1 MFGLVILI
9 ILGII
14 AYIIYKKHIKTVKC
28 GSNIDEYDHAIII
41 GGSIG
46 GMVTAAYLSKY
57 FKQITIIESDDVLND
72 TLMKSTSDKILD
84 YRCNLESP
92 TSLGRS
98 GVSQIYQLHVIE
110 GEGYKILQEII
121 PDLEKKLFSEYNIRT
136 YSLKNETRLTINGLL
151 LNHDL
156 TEDIKWLGMD
166 RFTLETILRKEFCL
180 EFKNKIQW
188 KSNSRVIQ
196 LIVDQSLNIVK
207 GVKYRCKQ
215 NNDSSLFDIYG
226 DFIIDCSGRN
236 SSSIKAPPTPKPISA
251 QVHSNCLKFSEYVG
265 AVIERLW

>member
-1 MFGLVILI
+1 MNV
-9 ILGII
+9 LG
-14 AYIIYKKHIKTVKC
+14 
-28 GSNIDEYDHAIII
+28 
-41 GGSIG
+41 
-46 GMVTAAYLSKY
+46 
-57 FKQITIIESDDVLND
+57 
-72 TLMKSTSDKILD
+72 KSTSDKILD

-98 GVSQIYQLHVIE
+98 GVSQIYQLHAIE

-121 PDLEKKLFSEYNIRT
+121 PDLENKLLSEYNIRT

-166 RFTLETILRKEFCL
+166 RFTLETILRKQFCL
-180 EFKNKIQW
+180 EFKNKVEW
-188 KSNSRVIQ
+188 KCNSRVMQ

-215 NNDSSLFDIYG
+215 NNDSSLIDIYG

-236 SSSIKAPPTPKPISA
+236 SSSIKQQWT
-251 QVHSNCLKFSEYVG
+251 VG
-265 AVIERLW
+265 PFDGEIVPL